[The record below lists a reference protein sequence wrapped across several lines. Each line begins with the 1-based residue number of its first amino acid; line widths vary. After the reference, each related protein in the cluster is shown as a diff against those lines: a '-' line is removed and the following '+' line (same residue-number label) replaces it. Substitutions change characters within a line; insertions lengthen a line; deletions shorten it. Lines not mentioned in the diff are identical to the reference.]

1 MTLSGGDADRRE
13 AAVRLIS
20 AHEPVLRRTARRW
33 SICADDA
40 DDAYQRAL
48 EILLTKAPTDSPD
61 DLLRWMQTVT
71 KHEALAVRRQRER
84 LLGLPVAAEASA
96 GDPLDSLP
104 SQLAGPGD
112 RIERSERIAR
122 SSEALSA
129 LKPQEARALALGAGG
144 YSYREIGRLTG
155 WTYTKVNRCMAEGRK
170 RFLELYAS
178 LEDGSRCEELAD
190 ELAGLARGENGGPS
204 PPLRRHLR
212 GCGRCRAV
220 LRRERETR
228 SGLLGALTPLL
239 LLPRSLWDRV
249 GEAVSGSGGG
259 RIQAGSDAAGRFIE
273 AVGAGKAT
281 AAVALTVAA
290 VGGGAATVHKAVED
304 EAAKARQGAA
314 TAAGAVQGPAAMADS
329 ATEADRRDEPDH
341 ATTPGVD
348 TQKPQVK
355 ATLDRA
361 IGTPDSAGT
370 PIAAPSRRRPIAPG
384 PSTDGG
390 SEFGP

>member
-1 MTLSGGDADRRE
+1 
-13 AAVRLIS
+13 VRLIS

-33 SICADDA
+33 SLCADDG

-61 DLLRWMQTVT
+61 ELLRWMQTVI

-84 LLGLPVAAEASA
+84 MLGFPIPAEASA

-104 SQLAGPGD
+104 SELAGPGD

-122 SSEALSA
+122 SSEALSG

-190 ELAGLARGENGGPS
+190 ELAGLARGEAGGPS

-228 SGLLGALTPLL
+228 SGLLGALTPVL
-239 LLPRSLWDRV
+239 LLPRSVWDRV
-249 GEAVSGSGGG
+249 QEAVSGAGGG
-259 RIQAGSDAAGRFIE
+259 RIQAGSDAAGRLVE

-290 VGGGAATVHKAVED
+290 VGGGAATVHKVVEHEGATGEPPAASALATAQEPAVTTGAVNTIDQTLEPD
-304 EAAKARQGAA
+304 RAQAPVGDRSEPEPEAA
-314 TAAGAVQGPAAMADS
+314 
-329 ATEADRRDEPDH
+329 
-341 ATTPGVD
+341 
-348 TQKPQVK
+348 
-355 ATLDRA
+355 LDRA

-370 PIAAPSRRRPIAPG
+370 PIAAPSRRQPVTDR